1 MIDQIVIDELK
12 NRSPLLAKVPQDML
26 YYSNLQNRAGLEMA
40 FPGIGTFKYLND
52 AEKDRSKPNYKDFSY
67 TINDMGFRGKYPEPS
82 AKNVMGF
89 FGCSITFGE
98 GLPEEDNFPYLLSH
112 YYGKESLN
120 LGMCGAGAHRIALIF
135 QAATRIW
142 NIETAV
148 VTLPN
153 WGRFNYVDK
162 ENNLLSVLP
171 PHPHSSTEGEA
182 VRQSLVKNFS
192 DQYLMSATRDAASFI
207 VSIAK
212 EKNINL
218 ILGSWELGTRQII
231 ENCLDYSA
239 VPFVYNVKEETARD
253 NVHPGPTAC
262 AEYAKHVKHYID
274 NKKYV

>member
-1 MIDQIVIDELK
+1 MIDQNILDELK
-12 NRSPLLAKVPQDML
+12 NRSPLMAKVPQDML
-26 YYSNLQNRAGLEMA
+26 YYSNLHNRAGLEMA
-40 FPGIGTFKYLND
+40 FPGIGTFKYLNN
-52 AEKDRSKPNYKDFSY
+52 AEKDRSKLNYKEFSY
-67 TINDMGFRGKYPEPS
+67 TINDMGFRGKYPAPS
-82 AKNVMGF
+82 AKNIMGF

-112 YYGKESLN
+112 YYGKETLN